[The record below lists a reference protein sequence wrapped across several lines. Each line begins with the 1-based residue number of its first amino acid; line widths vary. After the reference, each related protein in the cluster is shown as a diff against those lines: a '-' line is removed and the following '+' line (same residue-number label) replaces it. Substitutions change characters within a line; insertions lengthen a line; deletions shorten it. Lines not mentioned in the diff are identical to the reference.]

1 MDELKRPTGRSR
13 SVPNRR
19 SPADGSHIG
28 GSRYLNKR
36 NVLRLLAL
44 LVLFLI
50 LIDYALHLW

>member
-1 MDELKRPTGRSR
+1 MSSSDPPHDPDQSR
-13 SVPNRR
+13 IGAPR
-19 SPADGSHIG
+19 ADGSHIG